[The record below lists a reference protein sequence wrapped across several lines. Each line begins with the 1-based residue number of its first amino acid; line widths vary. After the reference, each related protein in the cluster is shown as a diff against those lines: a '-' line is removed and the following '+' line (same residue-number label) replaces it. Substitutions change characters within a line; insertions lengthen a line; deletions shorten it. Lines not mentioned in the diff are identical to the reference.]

1 MKNYGF
7 DDFYG
12 LLAESYVDKQVN
24 RAARYIERNHSR
36 LIGLERTQAGNPK
49 TAKDLANDVKNQ
61 MPILVSKENNPKPG
75 KFIVG
80 ASRIFYDEID
90 NNQRDVSPQLSRYI
104 RTLIQDGHTDQFDE
118 DLNGMSFEQ
127 LEQTFSKRT
136 QEAGQ
141 NEKNEFSARKWERNP
156 EYDIVRIDST
166 EEAKPYRR
174 FLNPRM
180 PWCIT
185 GSQQYY
191 DSYTNGGL
199 GVFYF
204 VLKKGYENLTPVK
217 GENSP
222 HDEYGESMM
231 AVAVD
236 ENGQLLNC
244 TSRWNGS
251 GDFFTAKQLS
261 ELLGVNFYDTFL
273 PRSFEE
279 TVKKLDFR
287 PVLDGSCP
295 LLTKLGYMIPKKKGE
310 DDFNG
315 EYSGDDWIKAG
326 KPNYEKKEIEWVYYR
341 KADFVP
347 EGYRNEDALPEIVY
361 SRKTG
366 RFASSEPIRKLKEE
380 MIPPF
385 YFGRPIPV
393 FIPKDTTDIEDYYF
407 STLENAK
414 FQVEE
419 GNRRYFEENGCL
431 YDREHESG
439 AALIWA
445 DENLETLNV
454 KEGTVVLHL
463 QHSSV
468 AKWKSV
474 HLPEGVRFILG
485 CCFEFTSKL
494 STINWPK
501 SLQSIGQDAFK
512 CSGIEEIDT
521 KATIHKNAFE
531 GCKKLKRVR
540 VRLDGYA
547 DSAFQEAIIDYLEIL
562 PGTEYIGDS
571 CFYMATIKE
580 FKFPEGLR
588 RFGSSSFFNT
598 KWIESVEFPSS
609 VRWFG
614 SEAFY
619 VCRDLHSVKFNG
631 GVSNFG
637 YGLFEGCVCL
647 ENVDFGATEPATRI
661 GSRMFAS
668 CISLKDMAIPS
679 WCKEIGDNAFK
690 GCEGLESV
698 FIPEG
703 CEKIET
709 GAFFDAK
716 NINYINLPA
725 SLITIGSNAFFKAG
739 IKTIYIQEGSQY
751 LPSNYKR
758 GGFLLAKSILPA
770 TTGIGDNTT
779 VEIYTDISQTPL
791 AGLAQRGGGAP
802 GADEQVATESFSSFL
817 LGRREGGGTPRRLR
831 GF

>member
-1 MKNYGF
+1 MKYGF
-7 DDFYG
+7 EDWYC

-24 RAARYIERNHSR
+24 KAARYIERNHSR

-61 MPILVSKENNPKPG
+61 MPILVSKDNNPKPG

-185 GSQQYY
+185 GDQHYY

-204 VLKKGYENLTPVK
+204 VLKKGYENLTPEK

-261 ELLGVNFYDTFL
+261 ELLGVNFYETFL

-287 PVLDGSCP
+287 PILDGSCP

-310 DDFNG
+310 DFDV

-347 EGYRNEDALPEIVY
+347 YGYRDEDALPEIVY

-366 RFASSEPIRKLKEE
+366 RFASSEPIRKLKEKMLPTFTDE
-380 MIPPF
+380 NPIPIFISKDIQEIDDF
-385 YFGRPIPV
+385 YFSGGI
-393 FIPKDTTDIEDYYF
+393 TDR
-407 STLENAK
+407 
-414 FQVEE
+414 FQAEE
-419 GNRRYFEENGCL
+419 GNKRYFVENGAL
-431 YDREHESG
+431 YDRENEYG
-439 AALIWA
+439 MALRWA
-445 DENLETLNV
+445 DRNLETLNI
-454 KEGTVVLHL
+454 KEGTIVLDMRN
-463 QHSSV
+463 SIDS
-468 AKWKSV
+468 KWKSV
-474 HLPEGVRFILG
+474 HLPEGLKYIKSM
-485 CCFEFTSKL
+485 CFQYCKNLT
-494 STINWPK
+494 TINWPK
-501 SLQSIGQDAFK
+501 SLQSIGEFALQESA
-512 CSGIEEIDT
+512 ITEIDT
-521 KATIHKNAFE
+521 AATIYEGAFKNCQ
-531 GCKKLKRVR
+531 GLKKVR
-540 VRLDGYA
+540 VRPSEESYE
-547 DSAFQEAIIDYLEIL
+547 SFERCTIESLEIL
-562 PGTEYIGDS
+562 PGTEEIGPA
-571 CFYMATIKE
+571 CFSPATIKE
-580 FKFPEGLR
+580 VKFPEGLKSIMDSAF
-588 RFGSSSFFNT
+588 FGSRGFT
-598 KWIESVEFPSS
+598 SVVFPSS
-609 VRWFG
+609 FGYFG
-614 SEAFY
+614 SNVFY
-619 VCRDLHSVKFNG
+619 GCRDLESVKFMGNIHDCGYGVFEGCTRLKSVKFNG
-631 GVSNFG
+631 DGQID
-637 YGLFEGCVCL
+637 YKAADGLF
-647 ENVDFGATEPATRI
+647 
-661 GSRMFAS
+661 GSRMFVN
-668 CISLKDMAIPS
+668 CTSLKSIRLPS
-679 WCKEIGDNAFK
+679 GYCGISENTFM
-690 GCEGLESV
+690 GCLNLETV

-703 CEKIET
+703 YSWI
-709 GAFFDAK
+709 GAHAFNGDTNLDII
-716 NINYINLPA
+716 NIPSTMEEIGLFAFKGCAIGTVYIHKD
-725 SLITIGSNAFFKAG
+725 SKFNALV
-739 IKTIYIQEGSQY
+739 TVQ
-751 LPSNYKR
+751 
-758 GGFLLAKSILPA
+758 
-770 TTGIGDNTT
+770 GDNIMRKKWTAHSGLIPEARL
-779 VEIYTDISQTPL
+779 VPYTDISQTPL
-791 AGLAQRGGGAP
+791 AGLAQG
-802 GADEQVATESFSSFL
+802 
-817 LGRREGGGTPRRLR
+817 GGGTPDSPASEPQTQMESFSGFLSKKR
-831 GF
+831 GLHGF

>member
-24 RAARYIERNHSR
+24 KAARYIERNHSR

-90 NNQRDVSPQLSRYI
+90 NNRRDVSPQLSRYI

-174 FLNPRM
+174 FLNPNM

-185 GSQQYY
+185 GDQHYY

-261 ELLGVNFYDTFL
+261 ELLGVNFYETFL

-279 TVKKLDFR
+279 TVKKLDFLAVS
-287 PVLDGSCP
+287 PWTYPMLA
-295 LLTKLGYMIPKKKGE
+295 KLGYMIPKGQE
-310 DDFNG
+310 DDYANPPG
-315 EYSGDDWIKAG
+315 WLKAG
-326 KPNYEKKEIEWVYYR
+326 KPDYGKKEIEWVYYR
-341 KADFVP
+341 KADNTP
-347 EGYRNEDALPEIVY
+347 EGYDNSEDLPEILY

-366 RFASSEPIRKLKEE
+366 RLSSSEPLEKLDRDTVPDF
-380 MIPPF
+380 MDDNDV
-385 YFGRPIPV
+385 PI
-393 FIPKDTTDIEDYYF
+393 FISKDVAVISPELLI
-407 STLENAK
+407 SPNLRL
-414 FQVEE
+414 QVEE
-419 GNRRYFEENGCL
+419 GNWNYFMEDGAL
-431 YDREHESG
+431 YDRQANFG
-439 AALIWA
+439 LGLVWL
-445 DENLETLNV
+445 DEEAETLNV
-454 KEGTVVLHL
+454 KEGTVNVLIYNDRHEKL
-463 QHSSV
+463 
-468 AKWKSV
+468 KSV
-474 HLPEGVRFILG
+474 HLPEGVKYIGSYAFNSCKNL
-485 CCFEFTSKL
+485 TDV
-494 STINWPK
+494 NWPK
-501 SLQSIGQDAFK
+501 SLESISRAAF
-512 CSGIEEIDT
+512 SFTGITSIDT
-521 KATIHKNAFE
+521 KARIGLGSFQHCQGLKTARVVITGDAKEAFE
-531 GCKKLKRVR
+531 ESC
-540 VRLDGYA
+540 
-547 DSAFQEAIIDYLEIL
+547 IDYLEIL
-562 PGTEYIGDS
+562 PGSDAIAVQ
-571 CFYMATIKE
+571 CFKSSVIEKIS
-580 FKFPEGLR
+580 FPEGLKAIGNGAFAGVR
-588 RFGSSSFFNT
+588 GLSSLT
-598 KWIESVEFPSS
+598 LPSTLET
-609 VRWFG
+609 FG
-614 SEAFY
+614 SEPFAY
-619 VCRDLHSVKFNG
+619 CRDLKSVKFTG
-631 GVSNFG
+631 GNMKDFGFGAFYECKELETVEFEGFGQMHPNRVFG
-637 YGLFEGCVCL
+637 YGMFQACVSLRSINLPIGYEIIGDRCFSDCFCL
-647 ENVDFGATEPATRI
+647 ETVHIPEGYKLINSYAFDGATE
-661 GSRMFAS
+661 
-668 CISLKDMAIPS
+668 LK
-679 WCKEIGDNAFK
+679 
-690 GCEGLESV
+690 
-698 FIPEG
+698 
-703 CEKIET
+703 T
-709 GAFFDAK
+709 
-716 NINYINLPA
+716 INLPSTLEGMA
-725 SLITIGSNAFFKAG
+725 ADVFKGAFPDALYIHENSELYPMFTKNDSNRLKWM
-739 IKTIYIQEGSQY
+739 
-751 LPSNYKR
+751 NYYGLNWQTR
-758 GGFLLAKSILPA
+758 VIP
-770 TTGIGDNTT
+770 
-779 VEIYTDISQTPL
+779 YTDESQLP
-791 AGLAQRGGGAP
+791 RGGGAP
-802 GADEQVATESFSSFL
+802 VANEQLATESFSSFL
-817 LGRREGGGTPRRLR
+817 AGRREGGSIPRRLK